1 MEYLNTKWHFTP
13 FEENNSFTFY
23 IEKRDNQF
31 IMNISIIKDDIEEN
45 MTNISL
51 QVFPNHVYRTDEIPI
66 KLDISYKTYIV
77 NSVKFMLK
85 FRNSK
90 LSPVSSITLNCVN
103 VLNQTKPRI
112 FTLNM
117 NNIEKYGLI
126 TT

>member
-1 MEYLNTKWHFTP
+1 MEYLNTKWSFTP
-13 FEENNSFTFY
+13 FEENNSFTFS
-23 IEKRDNQF
+23 IDKRDNNF

-45 MTNISL
+45 MTNIPL
-51 QVFPNHVYRTDEIPI
+51 QVFPNHDYRTDEIHI
-66 KLDISYKTYIV
+66 KLDISYKTYTV
-77 NSVKFMLK
+77 NSLKFMLK
-85 FRNSK
+85 FRNLK

-103 VLNQTKPRI
+103 VLNKTKPRI

>member
-1 MEYLNTKWHFTP
+1 
-13 FEENNSFTFY
+13 
-23 IEKRDNQF
+23 
-31 IMNISIIKDDIEEN
+31 MNISIIKDDIEEN